1 MLIRE
6 LDLTGKK
13 LSKAEYKKLVPRANH
28 SIETAMQEI
37 APILKRVKD
46 GGKAELIKLATEF
59 DGITPKEIAI
69 SRDELKNALTK
80 LDPQIRKSLEVA
92 IEQVKK
98 YHLTQVPA
106 DTSTSVITGGNID
119 RTFRAVDRVG
129 LYVPGGIA
137 SYPSSVIMNVVPA
150 QIAGVSSI
158 ALASPPQK
166 ENNGLPNSIILA
178 TCELLGINEVYA
190 VGGAQAIAMFAYGV
204 KDLCESVDLVTGP
217 MLDAVLPFS
226 KWIDVF
232 CDKGAFSVDDAR
244 TILKAGM
251 AKGLLP
257 RIHANQLQEG
267 QGVRLGVELDAASV
281 DHVSH
286 VTEKDIQALST
297 SKTVATLLPGAEF
310 STRSAYP
317 DVRPLLEASI
327 TVALASDCNPGSSYT
342 TSMPFIIAVAV
353 REMHFSPEQAL
364 WSATM
369 GGAKALRRDDI
380 GHLFEG
386 ARANFSIL
394 NTDSYIHLAY
404 RPGVQLVEKVWRD
417 GLQIK

>member
-1 MLIRE
+1 MTSTLVHNIGQLVTNDPAHDGTKLGVIENAALLIEDGVVAWAGPDADAPTHHIKRKLDAKGRAVIPGFVDSHTHMIFAGDRSKEFRARMLGESYTAGGIAHTVEKTRAASDE
-6 LDLTGKK
+6 LLRSNAQSLLNEAYSTGTTTVEIKSGYGLSVEDERRSLEIAQGLTDESTFLG
-13 LSKAEYKKLVPRANH
+13 AHVVPVEYKKNP
-28 SIETAMQEI
+28 
-37 APILKRVKD
+37 KD
-46 GGKAELIKLATEF
+46 
-59 DGITPKEIAI
+59 
-69 SRDELKNALTK
+69 
-80 LDPQIRKSLEVA
+80 
-92 IEQVKK
+92 
-98 YHLTQVPA
+98 Y
-106 DTSTSVITGGNID
+106 
-119 RTFRAVDRVG
+119 
-129 LYVPGGIA
+129 
-137 SYPSSVIMNVVPA
+137 
-150 QIAGVSSI
+150 
-158 ALASPPQK
+158 
-166 ENNGLPNSIILA
+166 
-178 TCELLGINEVYA
+178 
-190 VGGAQAIAMFAYGV
+190 
-204 KDLCESVDLVTGP
+204 VDLVTGP

-232 CDKGAFSVDDAR
+232 CDKGAFSPDDAR
-244 TILKAGM
+244 TILKAGI

-286 VTEKDIQALST
+286 LSEKDIEALSK

-342 TSMPFIIAVAV
+342 TSMAFIMAIAV

-394 NTDSYIHLAY
+394 NADSYIHLAY
-404 RPGVQLVEKVWRD
+404 RPGVQLIEQVWRD

>member
-1 MLIRE
+1 M
-6 LDLTGKK
+6 T
-13 LSKAEYKKLVPRANH
+13 STLVHNIGQLVTNDPQH
-28 SIETAMQEI
+28 
-37 APILKRVKD
+37 D
-46 GGKAELIKLATEF
+46 G
-59 DGITPKEIAI
+59 
-69 SRDELKNALTK
+69 TK
-80 LDPQIRKSLEVA
+80 LGIIQNAALLIEDGVIAWAGPDSDAPTHHIKHRLDAKSRA
-92 IEQVKK
+92 
-98 YHLTQVPA
+98 
-106 DTSTSVITGGNID
+106 VIPGFVDSHTHIIFAGD
-119 RTFRAVDRVG
+119 RSQEFRARMLG
-129 LYVPGGIA
+129 ESYSAGGIA
-137 SYPSSVIMNVVPA
+137 HTVEKTRGASNDVLRSNAQSLLNEAYSSGSTTIEIKSGYGLSVDDERRSLEIARSFTDETTFLGAHVVP
-150 QIAGVSSI
+150 
-158 ALASPPQK
+158 LEYQK
-166 ENNGLPNSIILA
+166 NP
-178 TCELLGINEVYA
+178 
-190 VGGAQAIAMFAYGV
+190 
-204 KDLCESVDLVTGP
+204 KDYVDLVTGP

-286 VTEKDIQALST
+286 LSQRDIQALST

-353 REMHFSPEQAL
+353 REMHFSPDQAL

-394 NTDSYIHLAY
+394 NADSYIHLAY
-404 RPGVQLVEKVWRD
+404 RPGVQLIEQVWRD

>member
-1 MLIRE
+1 MTSTLIHNI
-6 LDLTGKK
+6 GQ
-13 LSKAEYKKLVPRANH
+13 LVTNDPAH
-28 SIETAMQEI
+28 
-37 APILKRVKD
+37 D
-46 GGKAELIKLATEF
+46 G
-59 DGITPKEIAI
+59 
-69 SRDELKNALTK
+69 TK
-80 LDPQIRKSLEVA
+80 LGVIEKAALLIEDGVVAWAGPDADAPTHHIKRKLDA
-92 IEQVKK
+92 KGR
-98 YHLTQVPA
+98 A
-106 DTSTSVITGGNID
+106 VIPGFVDSHTHMIFAGD
-119 RTFRAVDRVG
+119 RSKEFRARMLG
-129 LYVPGGIA
+129 ESYTAGGIA
-137 SYPSSVIMNVVPA
+137 HTVEKTRAASDELLRSNAQSLLNEAYSTGTTTVEIKSGYGLTVNDERRSLEIAQGLTDETTFLGAHVVP
-150 QIAGVSSI
+150 VEY
-158 ALASPPQK
+158 K
-166 ENNGLPNSIILA
+166 ENP
-178 TCELLGINEVYA
+178 
-190 VGGAQAIAMFAYGV
+190 
-204 KDLCESVDLVTGP
+204 KDYVDLVTGP

-232 CDKGAFSVDDAR
+232 CDKGAFSPDDAR

-286 VTEKDIQALST
+286 LSEKDIEALSK

-310 STRSAYP
+310 STRSRYP

-342 TSMPFIIAVAV
+342 TSMAFIMAIAV
-353 REMHFSPEQAL
+353 REMDFSPEQAL

-394 NTDSYIHLAY
+394 NADSYIHLAY
-404 RPGVQLVEKVWRD
+404 RPGVQLIEQVWRD

>member
-1 MLIRE
+1 MTSTLVRNIGQLVTNDPQHDGTKLGLIENAALLIEDGVVAWAGSDTDAPTHHIKHRFDAHGRAVIPGFVDSHTHMIFAGDRSKEFRARMLGESYTAGGIAHTVEKTRAASDQTLRNNAQSLLNE
-6 LDLTGKK
+6 AYLSGTTTIEIKSGYGLTVNDERRSLEIAQSFTDETTFLG
-13 LSKAEYKKLVPRANH
+13 AHVVPVEYKKNP
-28 SIETAMQEI
+28 
-37 APILKRVKD
+37 KD
-46 GGKAELIKLATEF
+46 
-59 DGITPKEIAI
+59 
-69 SRDELKNALTK
+69 
-80 LDPQIRKSLEVA
+80 
-92 IEQVKK
+92 
-98 YHLTQVPA
+98 Y
-106 DTSTSVITGGNID
+106 
-119 RTFRAVDRVG
+119 
-129 LYVPGGIA
+129 
-137 SYPSSVIMNVVPA
+137 
-150 QIAGVSSI
+150 
-158 ALASPPQK
+158 
-166 ENNGLPNSIILA
+166 
-178 TCELLGINEVYA
+178 
-190 VGGAQAIAMFAYGV
+190 
-204 KDLCESVDLVTGP
+204 VDLVTGP
-217 MLDAVLPFS
+217 MLDAVAPFS

-244 TILKAGM
+244 TILKAGIS
-251 AKGLLP
+251 KGLLP
-257 RIHANQLQEG
+257 RLHANQLQEG

-286 VTEKDIQALST
+286 LSEKDIEALST

-342 TSMPFIIAVAV
+342 TNMPFIIAVAV

-369 GGAKALRRDDI
+369 GGAKALRREDI

-394 NTDSYIHLAY
+394 NADSYIHLAY
-404 RPGVQLVEKVWRD
+404 RPGVNLVEQVWRD

>member
-1 MLIRE
+1 MTSTLVHNIGQLVTNDPAHDGTKLGVIENAALLIEDGVVAWAGPDADAPTHHIKRKLDAKGRAVIPGFVDSHTHMIFAGDRSKEFRARMLGESYTAGGIAHTVEKTRAASDE
-6 LDLTGKK
+6 LLRSNAQSLLNEAYSTGTTTVEIKSGYGLTVHDERRSLEIAQG
-13 LSKAEYKKLVPRANH
+13 LTDDTTFLGAHVVPVEYKKNP
-28 SIETAMQEI
+28 
-37 APILKRVKD
+37 KD
-46 GGKAELIKLATEF
+46 
-59 DGITPKEIAI
+59 
-69 SRDELKNALTK
+69 
-80 LDPQIRKSLEVA
+80 
-92 IEQVKK
+92 
-98 YHLTQVPA
+98 Y
-106 DTSTSVITGGNID
+106 
-119 RTFRAVDRVG
+119 
-129 LYVPGGIA
+129 
-137 SYPSSVIMNVVPA
+137 
-150 QIAGVSSI
+150 
-158 ALASPPQK
+158 
-166 ENNGLPNSIILA
+166 
-178 TCELLGINEVYA
+178 
-190 VGGAQAIAMFAYGV
+190 
-204 KDLCESVDLVTGP
+204 VDLVTGP

-232 CDKGAFSVDDAR
+232 CDKGAFSPDDAR

-267 QGVRLGVELDAASV
+267 QGVRLGVELGAASV

-286 VTEKDIQALST
+286 LSEKDIEALSK

-342 TSMPFIIAVAV
+342 TSMAFIMAIAV

-380 GHLFEG
+380 GYLFEG

-394 NTDSYIHLAY
+394 NADSYIHLAY
-404 RPGVQLVEKVWRD
+404 RPGVQLIEQVWRD

>member
-1 MLIRE
+1 MTSTLVHNIGQLVTNDPAHDGTKLGVIEKAALLIEDGVVAWAGPDADAPTHHIKRKLDAKGRAVIPGFVDSHTHMIFAGDRSKDFRARMLGETYTAGGIAHTVEKTRAASD
-6 LDLTGKK
+6 DLLRSNAQSLLNEAYSTGTTTVEIKSGYG
-13 LSKAEYKKLVPRANH
+13 LTINDERRSLEIAQGLTDETTFLGAHVVPVEYKKNP
-28 SIETAMQEI
+28 
-37 APILKRVKD
+37 KD
-46 GGKAELIKLATEF
+46 
-59 DGITPKEIAI
+59 
-69 SRDELKNALTK
+69 
-80 LDPQIRKSLEVA
+80 
-92 IEQVKK
+92 
-98 YHLTQVPA
+98 Y
-106 DTSTSVITGGNID
+106 
-119 RTFRAVDRVG
+119 
-129 LYVPGGIA
+129 
-137 SYPSSVIMNVVPA
+137 
-150 QIAGVSSI
+150 
-158 ALASPPQK
+158 
-166 ENNGLPNSIILA
+166 
-178 TCELLGINEVYA
+178 
-190 VGGAQAIAMFAYGV
+190 
-204 KDLCESVDLVTGP
+204 VDLVTGP
-217 MLDAVLPFS
+217 MLDAVLPFP

-232 CDKGAFSVDDAR
+232 CDKGAFSPDDAR

-286 VTEKDIQALST
+286 LSEKDIEALSK

-342 TSMPFIIAVAV
+342 TNMAFIMAIAV

-394 NTDSYIHLAY
+394 NADSYIHLAY
-404 RPGVQLVEKVWRD
+404 RPGVQLIEQVWRD

>member
-1 MLIRE
+1 MTSTLVHNIGQLVTNDPVHDGTKLGVIENAALLIEDGVVAWAGPDADAPTHHIKRKLDAKGRAVIPGFVDSHTHMIFAGDRSKEFRARMLGESYTAGGIAHTVEKTRAASNE
-6 LDLTGKK
+6 LLRSNAQNLLNEAYSTGTTTIEIKSGYGLTVNDERRSLEIAQG
-13 LSKAEYKKLVPRANH
+13 LTDETTFLGAHVVPVEYKKNP
-28 SIETAMQEI
+28 
-37 APILKRVKD
+37 KD
-46 GGKAELIKLATEF
+46 
-59 DGITPKEIAI
+59 
-69 SRDELKNALTK
+69 
-80 LDPQIRKSLEVA
+80 
-92 IEQVKK
+92 
-98 YHLTQVPA
+98 Y
-106 DTSTSVITGGNID
+106 
-119 RTFRAVDRVG
+119 
-129 LYVPGGIA
+129 
-137 SYPSSVIMNVVPA
+137 
-150 QIAGVSSI
+150 
-158 ALASPPQK
+158 
-166 ENNGLPNSIILA
+166 
-178 TCELLGINEVYA
+178 
-190 VGGAQAIAMFAYGV
+190 
-204 KDLCESVDLVTGP
+204 VDLVTGP

-232 CDKGAFSVDDAR
+232 CDKGAFSPDDAR

-286 VTEKDIQALST
+286 LSEKDIEALSK

-342 TSMPFIIAVAV
+342 TSMAFIMAVAV

-394 NTDSYIHLAY
+394 NADSYIHLAY
-404 RPGVQLVEKVWRD
+404 RPGVQLIEQVWRD

>member
-1 MLIRE
+1 M
-6 LDLTGKK
+6 T
-13 LSKAEYKKLVPRANH
+13 STLVHNIGQLVTNDPAH
-28 SIETAMQEI
+28 
-37 APILKRVKD
+37 D
-46 GGKAELIKLATEF
+46 G
-59 DGITPKEIAI
+59 
-69 SRDELKNALTK
+69 TK
-80 LDPQIRKSLEVA
+80 LGVIENAALLIEDGVVAWAGPDADAPTHHIKRKLDA
-92 IEQVKK
+92 KGR
-98 YHLTQVPA
+98 A
-106 DTSTSVITGGNID
+106 VIPGFVDSHTHMIFAGD
-119 RTFRAVDRVG
+119 RSKEFRARMLG
-129 LYVPGGIA
+129 ESYTAGGIA
-137 SYPSSVIMNVVPA
+137 HTVEKTRAASDELLRSNAQSLLNEAYSTGTTTIEIKSGYGLTVHDERRSLEIAQGLTDETTFLGAHVVP
-150 QIAGVSSI
+150 VDYKKN
-158 ALASPPQK
+158 P
-166 ENNGLPNSIILA
+166 
-178 TCELLGINEVYA
+178 
-190 VGGAQAIAMFAYGV
+190 
-204 KDLCESVDLVTGP
+204 KDYVDLVTGP

-232 CDKGAFSVDDAR
+232 CDKGAFSPDDAR

-286 VTEKDIQALST
+286 LSEKDIEALSK

-310 STRSAYP
+310 STRSTYP

-342 TSMPFIIAVAV
+342 TSMAFIMAIAV

-394 NTDSYIHLAY
+394 KADSYIHLAY
-404 RPGVQLVEKVWRD
+404 RPGVQLIEQVWRD

>member
-1 MLIRE
+1 MTSTLVHNIGQLVTNDPAHDGTKLGVIENAALLIEDGVVAWAGPDADAPTHHIKRKLDAKGRAVIPGFVDSHTHMIFAGDRSKEFRARMLGETYTAGGIAHTVEKTRAASDE
-6 LDLTGKK
+6 LLRSNAQSLLNEAYSTGTTTIEIKSGYGLTINDERRSLEIAQG
-13 LSKAEYKKLVPRANH
+13 LTDETTFLGAHVVPVEYKKSP
-28 SIETAMQEI
+28 
-37 APILKRVKD
+37 KD
-46 GGKAELIKLATEF
+46 
-59 DGITPKEIAI
+59 
-69 SRDELKNALTK
+69 
-80 LDPQIRKSLEVA
+80 
-92 IEQVKK
+92 
-98 YHLTQVPA
+98 Y
-106 DTSTSVITGGNID
+106 
-119 RTFRAVDRVG
+119 
-129 LYVPGGIA
+129 
-137 SYPSSVIMNVVPA
+137 
-150 QIAGVSSI
+150 
-158 ALASPPQK
+158 
-166 ENNGLPNSIILA
+166 
-178 TCELLGINEVYA
+178 
-190 VGGAQAIAMFAYGV
+190 
-204 KDLCESVDLVTGP
+204 VDLVTGP
-217 MLDAVLPFS
+217 MLEAVLPFS

-232 CDKGAFSVDDAR
+232 CDKGAFSPDDAR

-286 VTEKDIQALST
+286 LSEKDIEALSK

-342 TSMPFIIAVAV
+342 TSMAFIMAIAV

-394 NTDSYIHLAY
+394 NADSYIHLAY
-404 RPGVQLVEKVWRD
+404 RPGVQLIEQVWRD

>member
-1 MLIRE
+1 MTSTLVHNIGQLVTNDPAHDGTKLGVIGKAALLIEDGVVAWAGPDADAPTHHIKRKLDAKGRAVIPGFVDSHTHMIFAGDRSKEFRARMLGETYTAGGIAHTVEKTRAASDE
-6 LDLTGKK
+6 LLRSNAQNLLNEAYSTGTTTIEIKSGYGLTVNDERRSLEIAQG
-13 LSKAEYKKLVPRANH
+13 LTDETTYLGAHVVPVEYKKNP
-28 SIETAMQEI
+28 
-37 APILKRVKD
+37 KD
-46 GGKAELIKLATEF
+46 
-59 DGITPKEIAI
+59 
-69 SRDELKNALTK
+69 
-80 LDPQIRKSLEVA
+80 
-92 IEQVKK
+92 
-98 YHLTQVPA
+98 Y
-106 DTSTSVITGGNID
+106 
-119 RTFRAVDRVG
+119 
-129 LYVPGGIA
+129 
-137 SYPSSVIMNVVPA
+137 
-150 QIAGVSSI
+150 
-158 ALASPPQK
+158 
-166 ENNGLPNSIILA
+166 
-178 TCELLGINEVYA
+178 
-190 VGGAQAIAMFAYGV
+190 
-204 KDLCESVDLVTGP
+204 VDLVTGP

-232 CDKGAFSVDDAR
+232 CDKGAFSPDDAR
-244 TILKAGM
+244 TILKAGI

-286 VTEKDIQALST
+286 LSEKDIEALSK

-342 TSMPFIIAVAV
+342 TSMAFIMAIAV

-394 NTDSYIHLAY
+394 NADSYIHLAY
-404 RPGVQLVEKVWRD
+404 RPGVQLIEQVWRD